1 MTTFFV
7 AGIPSS
13 EGGQAEDAYRELRR
27 HSQLLVGA
35 PARARR
41 IFKLN
46 CRHEGSD
53 CEIEVGRPLPP
64 DGQPLPPESD
74 VVTAIFDHGREE
86 AYVVHTLLAAAAPV
100 RIGRPVYSVTEF
112 S

>member
-7 AGIPSS
+7 AGIPPLQ
-13 EGGQAEDAYRELRR
+13 GGEAEDAYRKLRS
-27 HSQLLVGA
+27 HSQQVVGA

-41 IFKLN
+41 IFKLD
-46 CRHEGSD
+46 CRREGND
-53 CEIEVGRPLPP
+53 CEIEVGRPLA
-64 DGQPLPPESD
+64 PESD

-86 AYVVHTLLAAAAPV
+86 AYVVHTHPAAATPV

>member
-1 MTTFFV
+1 VTTFFV

-13 EGGQAEDAYRELRR
+13 EGGQAEDAYRELRK

-46 CRHEGSD
+46 CRREGSD
-53 CEIEVGRPLPP
+53 CEIEVGR
-64 DGQPLPPESD
+64 PLPPESD

-86 AYVVHTLLAAAAPV
+86 AYVVHTLPAASAPV

>member
-1 MTTFFV
+1 MTSFFV
-7 AGIPSS
+7 AGIAPSQS
-13 EGGQAEDAYRELRR
+13 GEAEGAYSELRE

-46 CRHEGSD
+46 CRREGSD
-53 CEIEVGRPLPP
+53 CEIEVGRPLA
-64 DGQPLPPESD
+64 PESD

-86 AYVVHTLLAAAAPV
+86 AYVVHTLPEASAPV